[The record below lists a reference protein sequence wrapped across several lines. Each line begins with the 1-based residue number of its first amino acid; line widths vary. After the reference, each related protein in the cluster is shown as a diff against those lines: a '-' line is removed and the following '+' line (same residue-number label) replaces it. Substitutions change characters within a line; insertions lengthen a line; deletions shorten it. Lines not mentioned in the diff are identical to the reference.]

1 MIWAISLQL
10 ILNPEPKP
18 EIFKAEEVKPYSYQ
32 EEEIIPSY
40 KRGID
45 ENRSDYTA
53 GATFYEYQKV
63 IFQNKIFTKLFFSK
77 FKNFRKFLYFF
88 YREGTIR
95 TVSKPYRWNK

>member
-1 MIWAISLQL
+1 MGISPISLQL
-10 ILNPEPKP
+10 IFHPKPKP
-18 EIFKAEEVKPYSYQ
+18 EIFKEEEVKPYSYQ

-63 IFQNKIFTKLFFSK
+63 IFQNKIFTKFIFFEIQN
-77 FKNFRKFLYFF
+77 FKNFRKF
-88 YREGTIR
+88 
-95 TVSKPYRWNK
+95 